1 MMSCTY
7 CGQRATVQIPS
18 TPSDVCLTHA
28 IEFWT
33 GLLAYRKDRSDA
45 FQTSKN
51 NHDTIVIRQG
61 EQPAPPGLVR
71 IRTDT
76 PGHRRRVRLIR
87 HVLRQR

>member
-45 FQTSKN
+45 FQTP
-51 NHDTIVIRQG
+51 
-61 EQPAPPGLVR
+61 EPPCTRPLFNQLSARATGMMTTATSSSDRENSQL
-71 IRTDT
+71 
-76 PGHRRRVRLIR
+76 RRAS
-87 HVLRQR
+87 